1 MSVTL
6 PVPSMTIGS
15 DFPAVLDAARTGAEW
30 ALAAIYRDLQPRL
43 LRYLALH
50 EPTSADDL
58 ASEVWI
64 GVAQSLRRF
73 SGDEGDF
80 HAWIF
85 TIARRRM
92 LDLRRKVERRRAV
105 SVPPDVLAAL
115 GATGDAEEEAVN
127 RIEADRTIS
136 RLTALSPDQADV
148 LLLRVVAGL
157 TVSEVAEILA
167 KRQGTVRVLQHRAL
181 RGLAQRGFD
190 GRPTE

>member
-64 GVAQSLRRF
+64 GVAQGLRRF

-157 TVSEVAEILA
+157 TVSEVAEVLA

>member
-1 MSVTL
+1 
-6 PVPSMTIGS
+6 MTIGN
-15 DFPAVLDAARTGAEW
+15 DFPAVLDAARTGAGW
-30 ALAAIYRDLQPRL
+30 ALAVLYRDLQPRL

-64 GVAQSLRRF
+64 GVARGLRRF
-73 SGDEGDF
+73 SGDEDDF
-80 HAWIF
+80 RAWIF

-115 GATGDAEEEAVN
+115 GGATGDAEEEAVN

-148 LLLRVVAGL
+148 LFLRVVAGL
-157 TVSEVAEILA
+157 SVSEVAEVLA
-167 KRQGTVRVLQHRAL
+167 KRQGTIRVLQHRAL
-181 RGLAQRGFD
+181 RGLAQQGFD
-190 GRPTE
+190 GRQTE